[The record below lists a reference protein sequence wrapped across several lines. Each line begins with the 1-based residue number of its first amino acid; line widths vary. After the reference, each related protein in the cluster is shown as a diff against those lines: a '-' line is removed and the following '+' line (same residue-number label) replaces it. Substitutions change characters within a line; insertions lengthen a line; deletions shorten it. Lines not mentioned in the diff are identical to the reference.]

1 MRTIIL
7 SCIMVLA
14 LQSIAT
20 AQGIDLS
27 ILYEADLV
35 SRIPPE
41 RPNSPPTMSPLP
53 LPSQIPVGSPVLS
66 EKTSGIVIAL
76 IGGGLTA
83 SGIYLYATAKE
94 RTVTTT
100 STGSQFGL
108 RITVSETRNNA
119 RGWGGV
125 GLTLGGGVMVWYGL
139 KRAGIID

>member
-7 SCIMVLA
+7 SCIMILA

-27 ILYEADLV
+27 ILYEADPV
-35 SRIPPE
+35 SRVPI
-41 RPNSPPTMSPLP
+41 NTPTMSPLP
-53 LPSQIPVGSPVLS
+53 LPSQIPAGSPALS
-66 EKTSGIVIAL
+66 KKTSGIVISL
-76 IGGGLTA
+76 IGGGLAA

-94 RTVTTT
+94 RTVTVT

-108 RITVSETRNNA
+108 NIRVSETRNNA
-119 RGWGGV
+119 RGWGGA

>member
-27 ILYEADLV
+27 ILYEADPV

-41 RPNSPPTMSPLP
+41 WLNSPPTMSPLP
-53 LPSQIPVGSPVLS
+53 LPSQIPVGSPS
-66 EKTSGIVIAL
+66 KRTSGIVIAL
-76 IGGGLTA
+76 IGGGLAA

-94 RTVTTT
+94 TTTTIT
-100 STGSQFGL
+100 STGSQFGFNI
-108 RITVSETRNNA
+108 RVTESRNNA
-119 RGWGGV
+119 RGWTGF
-125 GLTLGGGVMVWYGL
+125 GLIVGGGGMVFYGL

>member
-27 ILYEADLV
+27 ILYEADPV
-35 SRIPPE
+35 SRV
-41 RPNSPPTMSPLP
+41 PNSTPTMSPLP
-53 LPSQIPVGSPVLS
+53 LPSQVPAGPPS
-66 EKTSGIVIAL
+66 KRTSGIVIAA
-76 IGGGLTA
+76 IGGGLAA

-94 RTVTTT
+94 TTT
-100 STGSQFGL
+100 TITSCGQFCFGFSTTED
-108 RITVSETRNNA
+108 RYNA
-119 RGWGGV
+119 RGWSGFGLGV
-125 GLTLGGGVMVWYGL
+125 GGGYMVWYGL

>member
-7 SCIMVLA
+7 SCIIVLA
-14 LQSIAT
+14 LQSTAT

-41 RPNSPPTMSPLP
+41 RLSSPPTMSPLP
-53 LPSQIPVGSPVLS
+53 LPSQIPAGSPV
-66 EKTSGIVIAL
+66 KRTSGIVIAL
-76 IGGGLTA
+76 IGGGLAA

-94 RTVTTT
+94 TTTTIT
-100 STGSQFGL
+100 STGPQFGFSV
-108 RITVSETRNNA
+108 RTTESRNNA
-119 RGWGGV
+119 RGWSGV
-125 GLTLGGGVMVWYGL
+125 GLTVGGGVMVWYGL

>member
-27 ILYEADLV
+27 ILYEADPV
-35 SRIPPE
+35 SRVPPA
-41 RPNSPPTMSPLP
+41 RPTSPPMMSPLP
-53 LPSQIPVGSPVLS
+53 SPSQVPVGSPS
-66 EKTSGIVIAL
+66 KRTSGIVVAV
-76 IGGGLTA
+76 IGGGLAA
-83 SGIYLYATAKE
+83 SGIYLFATANE

-100 STGSQFGL
+100 STGSQFGFNI
-108 RITVSETRNNA
+108 RVTEGRNNA
-119 RGWGGV
+119 RGWTGFGLGV
-125 GLTLGGGVMVWYGL
+125 GGGYMVWYGL

>member
-7 SCIMVLA
+7 SCSMVLA

-41 RPNSPPTMSPLP
+41 SPNSPPTMSPLP
-53 LPSQIPVGSPVLS
+53 LPSQVPVGSPS
-66 EKTSGIVIAL
+66 KRTSGIVIAL
-76 IGGGLTA
+76 IGGGLAA
-83 SGIYLYATAKE
+83 SGIYLFATANE

-100 STGSQFGL
+100 STGSQFGFNI
-108 RITVSETRNNA
+108 RVTESRNNA
-119 RGWGGV
+119 RGWSGV
-125 GLTLGGGVMVWYGL
+125 GLTVGGGVMVWYGL

>member
-27 ILYEADLV
+27 ILYEADLA
-35 SRIPPE
+35 SRVPPL
-41 RPNSPPTMSPLP
+41 NSTPTMSPLP
-53 LPSQIPVGSPVLS
+53 LPSQIPVGSPS
-66 EKTSGIVIAL
+66 KRTSGIVVAV
-76 IGGGLTA
+76 IGGGLAA
-83 SGIYLYATAKE
+83 SGIYLFATANE

-100 STGSQFGL
+100 STGSQFGFNI
-108 RITVSETRNNA
+108 RVTEGRNNA
-119 RGWGGV
+119 RGWTGFGLGV
-125 GLTLGGGVMVWYGL
+125 GGGYMVWYGL

>member
-14 LQSIAT
+14 LQSMAT

-27 ILYEADLV
+27 ILYEADSV
-35 SRIPPE
+35 SRVL
-41 RPNSPPTMSPLP
+41 NSPPTMSPLP
-53 LPSQIPVGSPVLS
+53 LPSQIPVGSPS
-66 EKTSGIVIAL
+66 KRTSGLVIAV
-76 IGGGLTA
+76 IGGGLAA

-94 RTVTTT
+94 TTVTVT
-100 STGSQFGL
+100 STGTQFGFN
-108 RITVSETRNNA
+108 IMESSTRNNA

-125 GLTLGGGVMVWYGL
+125 GLTVGGGVMVWYGL